1 MNKMLGKR
9 LRIAGMVIEVI
20 SDEGDRWMTRN
31 VTTKE
36 KVAFQKTVL
45 ENAIKLGKA
54 EEVSGIDGRE

>member
-1 MNKMLGKR
+1 MIGKR
-9 LRIAGMVIEVI
+9 LLISGMMIEII

-45 ENAIKLGKA
+45 ESAIKLGKA
-54 EEVSGIDGRE
+54 EEVPDIDVRE